1 MLEYIYKILRMLMNN
16 RFSFRVKDTRS
27 TKTIYSLLLSLNR
40 MFRDKE
46 MKNIGLRI
54 VLRGN
59 LLHRREMYT

>member
-1 MLEYIYKILRMLMNN
+1 MLEYIYKSLRMLMNN